1 MNPIAPMPIPM
12 RLPKPIPRHGTRRR
26 RRPREIP
33 RAPQRAIIVP
43 GKRRHRRLP
52 GTLGCRA
59 PKPKPNPARSIRVIR
74 LHHLRRA
81 GTRPCPN
88 NTTTTK
94 PTTARQPRLAIRLL
108 KPSPPPAQINQR
120 GSDDQHGGGTNG
132 NPRYRTS
139 TQTASTSPITSI
151 TTTPGS
157 RVRGGRRAG
166 QRGGRL
172 GGEGLSRRELVGDVL
187 GVGHLRGEGLGGVG
201 VDDAYHVVVDA
212 GVRGGAV
219 EEKGLG
225 VVDADF
231 EGGGLFLGFE
241 LAPWC
246 LRYPV
251 WCEGGGNGVWIAP

>member
-1 MNPIAPMPIPM
+1 MPIPM
-12 RLPKPIPRHGTRRR
+12 RLPKPIPRHRTRRR

-59 PKPKPNPARSIRVIR
+59 PKPKPNPARRIRVIR

-81 GTRPCPN
+81 RTRRCP

-94 PTTARQPRLAIRLL
+94 TATARQPRLAIRLL

-120 GSDDQHGGGTNG
+120 GSDDQHGGSTNG
-132 NPRYRTS
+132 NTRDRTS

-157 RVRGGRRAG
+157 SRVRGGRRAG
-166 QRGGRL
+166 QRGRCL
-172 GGEGLSRRELVGDVL
+172 GGERLSRRELVGDVL
-187 GVGHLRGEGLGGVG
+187 GVGHLRGKGLGGVG
-201 VDDAYHVVVDA
+201 VDHAYHVVVDA

-251 WCEGGGNGVWIAP
+251 WCEGGGNGVWMAS